1 MEDFLTR
8 FIEKTLKT
16 ANIIFLSA
24 MTITILVQVVF
35 RYILST
41 PLDWTEEI
49 ARLMLVWMTFSG
61 ATLIFIKVDHP
72 SIDLFVKILSPS
84 VRRYLRIVSLI
95 LVGFFLAYTLLG
107 GIKVLRVSK
116 IVSSVALGFPMMLV
130 YLAFFINGIIM
141 FVYTVLLIWKTL
153 HWKNY

>member
-1 MEDFLTR
+1 MENVLTR
-8 FIEKTLKT
+8 FVEKTLKT
-16 ANIIFLSA
+16 VNIIFLSA
-24 MTITILVQVVF
+24 MTITILVQVAF

-61 ATLIFIKVDHP
+61 ATLIFINVDHP
-72 SIDLFVKILSPS
+72 SIDLFVKTLSPS

-95 LVGFFLAYTLLG
+95 LIGFFLAYTLLG
-107 GIKVLRVSK
+107 GIKVLQVSK
-116 IVSSVALGFPMMLV
+116 IVSSVALGFPMTLV

-141 FVYTVLLIWKTL
+141 FMYTVILLWKTL
-153 HWKNY
+153 HRKN